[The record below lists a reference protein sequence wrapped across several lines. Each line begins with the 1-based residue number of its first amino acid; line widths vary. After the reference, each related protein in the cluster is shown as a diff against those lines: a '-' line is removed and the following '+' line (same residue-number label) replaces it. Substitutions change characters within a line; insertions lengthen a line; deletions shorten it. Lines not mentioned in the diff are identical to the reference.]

1 MLERESFG
9 ASAPIASVWLPLGSE
24 DERNA
29 AIDTD
34 KINYKNNFLVFT
46 ITCFR
51 STITVSLH
59 SVECSVTLTA
69 LIISNTRG
77 GHRTPLLQVKE
88 IIPSG
93 LSRKGVVTPP
103 ELSRNKSLMPY
114 MVVTDGSCQFPWFV
128 TIFIF
133 PTTDIQSESF
143 YFMLLKRVLKH
154 IIALQ
159 PLFYADFKEF

>member
-34 KINYKNNFLVFT
+34 KINDKNNFLVFT

-59 SVECSVTLTA
+59 PVADV
-69 LIISNTRG
+69 
-77 GHRTPLLQVKE
+77 
-88 IIPSG
+88 
-93 LSRKGVVTPP
+93 LSR
-103 ELSRNKSLMPY
+103 R
-114 MVVTDGSCQFPWFV
+114 
-128 TIFIF
+128 
-133 PTTDIQSESF
+133 
-143 YFMLLKRVLKH
+143 RH
-154 IIALQ
+154 
-159 PLFYADFKEF
+159 